1 MKKMFLTGALALM
14 GLMVSAQGFM
24 VTADIDTDDFDFE
37 AITETV
43 GFGTL

>member
-24 VTADIDTDDFDFE
+24 VTAEYTDDFDFE
-37 AITETV
+37 AMTETAGSV
-43 GFGTL
+43 TL